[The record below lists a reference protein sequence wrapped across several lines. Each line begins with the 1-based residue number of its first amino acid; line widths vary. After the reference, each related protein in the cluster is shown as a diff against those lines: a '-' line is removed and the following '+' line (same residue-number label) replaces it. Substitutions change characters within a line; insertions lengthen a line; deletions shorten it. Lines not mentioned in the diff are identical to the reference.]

1 MNRSALRVVQ
11 YAGLRCTTH
20 RATPHP
26 LFYNSAALAGLA
38 NRQKRGVTNSSLS
51 RQSSEGKSVIVT
63 GSSRGIGKAI
73 ALRLAADGYNVCIT
87 DVSANQ
93 TACNEV
99 AEVIRSMGRKACTVA
114 ADVTKRD
121 EVKEMI
127 QTSVRELGPLN
138 TM

>member
-1 MNRSALRVVQ
+1 M
-11 YAGLRCTTH
+11 
-20 RATPHP
+20 
-26 LFYNSAALAGLA
+26 
-38 NRQKRGVTNSSLS
+38 
-51 RQSSEGKSVIVT
+51 IIT

-93 TACNEV
+93 AACSEV
-99 AEVIRSMGRKACTVA
+99 AEEIRSMGRKACTVA

-121 EVKEMI
+121 EVREMI